1 MENMYFISTLISIT
15 FLIFKIIDV
24 KIVKKNDIII
34 KYIIRDSLLV
44 FLSVICGLYLT
55 EQIGELNLFSL
66 VHEQN
71 SVSAFTNKPEF

>member
-1 MENMYFISTLISIT
+1 MDNIYFISTLISIT

-24 KIVKKNDIII
+24 KIVKKSDIVI

-44 FLSVICGLYLT
+44 FLSVICGLYLS
-55 EQIGELNLFSL
+55 EQIGEINVLSL

-71 SVSAFTNKPEF
+71 NVSAFTNQPEF